1 MTSETAFY
9 SLFRCIRRS
18 RCRTAMH
25 SIATRTSPSVSVRS
39 RPGSHERA
47 MTPVMSSVP
56 LSSNIINFHSS
67 FVVIYAPVHCGT
79 DQCPKVDL
87 LPPHGIVK

>member
-67 FVVIYAPVHCGT
+67 FVLFMPRCIAERT
-79 DQCPKVDL
+79 SARRS
-87 LPPHGIVK
+87 IFSRRTA

>member
-56 LSSNIINFHSS
+56 LSSNIINFFTHLS
-67 FVVIYAPVHCGT
+67 
-79 DQCPKVDL
+79 L
-87 LPPHGIVK
+87 LFMPRCIAERTSARRSIFSRRTA